1 MWGGLVFRDP
11 MRAGRNWSRT
21 LQLALILLLS
31 SVAPALA
38 DASLSEEVKAA
49 YLLKLPQFITWPPA
63 AAAAQVPV
71 FNLCI
76 VGETPIGDL
85 LDRAASDVRVNG
97 KPVGIQRLEKAD
109 LNAHCQVM
117 YIASDSQV
125 AAQAIAAVTGN
136 PVLTVTDSQKGEA
149 SRGVVNFV
157 TVNNKVRFEI
167 DRMAADRNHLQVSSK
182 LLTIAVTVY
191 TSRSGP

>member
-1 MWGGLVFRDP
+1 MRGGLVFRDP

-21 LQLALILLLS
+21 LQLVLILLLS
-31 SVAPALA
+31 RVAPALA

-63 AAAAQVPV
+63 GAAQVPL

-97 KPVGIQRLEKAD
+97 KPVGIQHLEKAD

-117 YIASDSQV
+117 YIASDSQA